1 MIKEV
6 FLTTLTGAGVG
17 IVFAL
22 FKLPVPAPPVFA
34 LWQFVPFQEQ
44 PLPPIPPL
52 AVILPNVL
60 AYPSIPYFRDEIP
73 PLPPCPTLIV
83 IREFAVTE

>member
-34 LWQFVPFQEQ
+34 GLMGIVGLWIGYALVQKAFQ
-44 PLPPIPPL
+44 
-52 AVILPNVL
+52 
-60 AYPSIPYFRDEIP
+60 
-73 PLPPCPTLIV
+73 
-83 IREFAVTE
+83 

>member
-17 IVFAL
+17 AVFAL

-34 LWQFVPFQEQ
+34 GLMGIFGLW
-44 PLPPIPPL
+44 LGYGLIGK
-52 AVILPNVL
+52 VL
-60 AYPSIPYFRDEIP
+60 S
-73 PLPPCPTLIV
+73 
-83 IREFAVTE
+83 

>member
-34 LWQFVPFQEQ
+34 GLMGIVGLW
-44 PLPPIPPL
+44 IGY
-52 AVILPNVL
+52 A
-60 AYPSIPYFRDEIP
+60 
-73 PLPPCPTLIV
+73 IV
-83 IREFAVTE
+83 QKAFA